1 MEIPKQRQSGGE
13 WPGLCRALAIPVLC
27 FGEAGGER
35 RESNCKASLT
45 LSSDHVEKESAGFLL
60 KKFWGLVV
68 GSLGWQNKVAEQSQ
82 AQLRQQDKLET
93 TAKK

>member
-13 WPGLCRALAIPVLC
+13 WPGLCRALAIPLLC

-45 LSSDHVEKESAGFLL
+45 LSSGSHGEGVCWFLVKE
-60 KKFWGLVV
+60 V
-68 GSLGWQNKVAEQSQ
+68 LGWQNKVGEQSQ